1 MNITTSLY
9 ILFLSAF
16 LFDVFDSF
24 VSSTM
29 YRQMTINQN
38 INLQLLNPVRNYTF
52 LLFNDGWSIEGNQ
65 QIVEAHHIPH
75 TYNKEMSRFI
85 IGNDSIIHTESRG
98 NNNDK
103 SLWYFRSP
111 LLQADLSNYKHINFS
126 LSCFAGIRES
136 LNKID
141 HYIRI
146 CNQKINLCTKY
157 SVLDQFNFTAQWT
170 KFNVL
175 LDKKL
180 WSQSDKF
187 NKIISNV
194 SYIYILGDWTQ
205 WYETV
210 GLDNF
215 LIR

>member
-1 MNITTSLY
+1 MNIKTSLY
-9 ILFLSAF
+9 ILFFSQIIVNL
-16 LFDVFDSF
+16 F

-29 YRQMTINQN
+29 YRQMQNNKN
-38 INLQLLNPVRNYTF
+38 INLQQLNPMRNYTF

-65 QIVEAHHIPH
+65 KIVEAYHIPH

-85 IGNDSIIHTESRG
+85 IGNDTIIHVESRG

-111 LLQADLSNYKHINFS
+111 LLNSDLSNYKYINFT
-126 LSCFAGIRES
+126 LSCFAGINNL
-136 LNKID
+136 LNNID

-157 SVLDQFNFTAQWT
+157 SVLDQYNFTSQWT

-180 WSQSDKF
+180 WTQNYKF

-205 WYETV
+205 WYETI

>member
-1 MNITTSLY
+1 MKTSLY
-9 ILFLSAF
+9 ILFFSAF
-16 LFDVFDSF
+16 LFDLFDSF

-29 YRQMTINQN
+29 YRHKSNNKN
-38 INLQLLNPVRNYTF
+38 IYLHSLNLMRNYTF
-52 LLFNDGWSIEGNQ
+52 LFDNEGWTIEGNQ
-65 QIVEAHHIPH
+65 QIVEAHYIPH

-85 IGNDSIIHTESRG
+85 IGNDTIINVNSRG
-98 NNNDK
+98 DNNDK

-111 LLQADLSNYKHINFS
+111 FLQADLSNYKYINFS
-126 LSCFAGIRES
+126 LSCFAGISES

-146 CNQKINLCTKY
+146 CNEKIGLCAKY
-157 SVLDQFNFTAQWT
+157 NVLDNFNFTSQWS

-175 LDKKL
+175 LDKKI

-205 WYETV
+205 WYETI